1 MNYSRGNAGDGGEA
15 APGGLVPVSQQ
26 ALLGRDPYSIA
37 VPYGGDATAD
47 ATPVFG
53 LSLHEYLRILI
64 KRKWLILSILGVAV
78 VIGALTTLMKT
89 RLYPSPVRMQ
99 LDPNTAKCV
108 RSGRRPAGGRRPLR
122 PHENPIRASQRPDH
136 GRACRFGVEARRG
149 SGFLPAA
156 QFLDHRCDLQD
167 HRARRRFPR

>member
-37 VPYGGDATAD
+37 VPYGVDTTAD

-64 KRKWLILSILGVAV
+64 KRKWLILSSAAAHSTRSRIAV
-78 VIGALTTLMKT
+78 SSKRRPGA
-89 RLYPSPVRMQ
+89 
-99 LDPNTAKCV
+99 
-108 RSGRRPAGGRRPLR
+108 RSGNSMFLR
-122 PHENPIRASQRPDH
+122 ADK
-136 GRACRFGVEARRG
+136 
-149 SGFLPAA
+149 SG
-156 QFLDHRCDLQD
+156 
-167 HRARRRFPR
+167 